1 MLLKMIDSD
10 RDYEEVVTQLA
21 AVSRPLRSDRKH
33 SLADAA
39 KLNSQGISR
48 RPLAGLS
55 RTSTTADS

>member
-1 MLLKMIDSD
+1 MTDSD

-21 AVSRPLRSDRKH
+21 AVSRPLRSNRKH

-48 RPLAGLS
+48 PVAGLS

>member
-1 MLLKMIDSD
+1 MIDSD

-48 RPLAGLS
+48 LRLLG
-55 RTSTTADS
+55 